1 MNDVSQLATAA
12 IAVAFTAVL
21 LITGQWFVD
30 YRLQHDPIG
39 RISVATKLSP

>member
-12 IAVAFTAVL
+12 IAVAFTAML

-30 YRLQHDPIG
+30 YRLEHEAVARSPA
-39 RISVATKLSP
+39 VATLSP